1 MNSTQSRLILRRLGD
16 ALVVFDS
23 ESWESHLLPPSAT
36 VIADIIAELS
46 DGSFVSSKLLKQVL
60 RDEYE
65 LDPESNAIGDFL
77 GMLREIGMLIE

>member
-1 MNSTQSRLILRRLGD
+1 M
-16 ALVVFDS
+16 VVFDS

-46 DGSFVSSKLLKQVL
+46 DGGPVSSMRLKQVL

-65 LDPESNAIGDFL
+65 LDPDSSAIGDFL
-77 GMLREIGMLIE
+77 GMLNEIGMLSE